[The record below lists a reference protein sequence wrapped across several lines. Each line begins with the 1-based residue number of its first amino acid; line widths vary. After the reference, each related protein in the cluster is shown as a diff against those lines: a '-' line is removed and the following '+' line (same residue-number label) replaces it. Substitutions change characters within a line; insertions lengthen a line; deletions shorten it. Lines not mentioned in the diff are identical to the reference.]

1 MHRAFFEQKFRREK
15 CGGRTEERPEGGL
28 RKVTMFPKS
37 RDFFVERDKNFAFL
51 QVYVD
56 KLGGRC

>member
-1 MHRAFFEQKFRREK
+1 MRRAVFEQKFQREK
-15 CGGRTEERPEGGL
+15 CGRRTEQRPEGGL

-56 KLGGRC
+56 KSGGQC